1 MKLIL
6 LITARHTV
14 MTWLAEIQV
23 LGFRKWRRQRLLASA
38 MPPAWLG
45 IVERNVPYYDLLPG
59 EQKRQL
65 QGLTQIFLD
74 EKYFE
79 GCGGLALTDEIRVTI
94 AAEGCVLLLGRVTDI
109 YPKLRSVLVY
119 PHAYVAE
126 VAARQPDGTV
136 VEGWQGR
143 LGESWTQGYVVL
155 SWEDVLHGIARIHEG
170 RNVVLHEFAH
180 QLDNESGT
188 SEGAPLLPE
197 SSMYADWARVLGA
210 EYKSLCDSVERGETT
225 FLDPYGTVSPAEFFA
240 VATEFFFELP
250 MEMERRHAELYEQL
264 RRFYKQDPARYRQRT
279 K

>member
-1 MKLIL
+1 
-6 LITARHTV
+6 
-14 MTWLAEIQV
+14 
-23 LGFRKWRRQRLLASA
+23 
-38 MPPAWLG
+38 MPPAWLA
-45 IVERNVPYYDLLPG
+45 IMQRNVPYYGLLRG

-94 AAEGCVLLLGRVTDI
+94 AAEGCVLLLGRATDI

-126 VAARQPDGTV
+126 IAARQPDGTV
-136 VEGWQGR
+136 VEDRQGR

-155 SWEDVLHGIARIHEG
+155 SWEDVVRGIARIDEG
-170 RNVVLHEFAH
+170 RNVVFHEFAH
-180 QLDNESGT
+180 QLDSESGVA
-188 SEGAPLLPE
+188 EGTPLLPE

-210 EYKSLCDSVERGETT
+210 EYDSLCDSVERGETT

-250 MEMERRHAELYEQL
+250 IEMKQQHAELYEQL
-264 RRFYKQDPARYRQRT
+264 RRFYKQDPAQYRQRT
-279 K
+279 KRVSGPISSG

>member
-1 MKLIL
+1 MQM
-6 LITARHTV
+6 V
-14 MTWLAEIQV
+14 MSWLEEIQV
-23 LGFRKWRRQRLLASA
+23 LGFRKWRRQRLRASE
-38 MPPAWLG
+38 MPPAWLA
-45 IVERNVPYYDLLPG
+45 IMERNVPYYDLLPR

-65 QGLTQIFLD
+65 QGLTQIFLK

-79 GCGGLALTDEIRVTI
+79 GCGGLDLTDEIKVTI
-94 AAEGCVLLLGRVTDI
+94 AAEGCVLLLGRATDI

-126 VAARQPDGTV
+126 VADRQPDGTV

-143 LGESWTQGYVVL
+143 LGESWMQGYVVL
-155 SWEDVLHGIARIHEG
+155 SWKNVLRDIARTHEG
-170 RNVVLHEFAH
+170 RNVVFHEFAH
-180 QLDNESGT
+180 QLDNESGR

-210 EYKSLCDSVERGETT
+210 EYDSLCDSVERGETT

-250 MEMERRHAELYEQL
+250 VEMEQRHAELYEQL
-264 RRFYKQDPARYRQRT
+264 KRFYKQDPARYRQRARCADGPIS
-279 K
+279 